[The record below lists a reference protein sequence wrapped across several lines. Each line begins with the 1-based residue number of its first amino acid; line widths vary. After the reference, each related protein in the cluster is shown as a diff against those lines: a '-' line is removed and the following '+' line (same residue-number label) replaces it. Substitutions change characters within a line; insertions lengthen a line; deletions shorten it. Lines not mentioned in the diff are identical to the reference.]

1 MFGTPC
7 LRATRFFFYFV
18 TFFLKEN
25 YEIEHDEGS
34 SSSSSSSTPVLNGN
48 GNSYP
53 DKERLLIDV
62 KKLSTFR
69 KFLYAVGGM

>member
-1 MFGTPC
+1 MT
-7 LRATRFFFYFV
+7 ARFFLFWY
-18 TFFLKEN
+18 FFLKDN

-34 SSSSSSSTPVLNGN
+34 SSSSSSSTPVLNGS
-48 GNSYP
+48 GISYP
-53 DKERLLIDV
+53 DKERLLIDI